1 VDAHSVIATSADHDG
16 SEDNDAYSTTRRL
29 AKDDLESALVA
40 ALSRVL
46 DPCSVAAGMPLD
58 IVEMGMLA
66 GWSIDSDRNL
76 QVAICVT
83 TPMCLQA
90 HSILE
95 VASRELAASAAF
107 NSIQLRVDTEV
118 IWTEDRL
125 SDTARAKR
133 RKRIQ
138 TSPLL
143 RNIMPADQQ

>member
-1 VDAHSVIATSADHDG
+1 M
-16 SEDNDAYSTTRRL
+16 
-29 AKDDLESALVA
+29 AKDDLESCLVA

-66 GWSIDSDRNL
+66 GWSVDSDRNL
-76 QVAICVT
+76 QVAICLT

-90 HSILE
+90 HNILE
-95 VASRELAASAAF
+95 VASRELAAGGAF
-107 NSIQLRVDTEV
+107 NSVQLRVDTEV
-118 IWTEDRL
+118 IWTEDRF

-133 RKRIQ
+133 RERIE

-143 RNIMPADQQ
+143 RSVVPADQQ